1 MLKGL
6 IFDFDGLIVDTETVI
21 YETWEQVYED
31 NGQSLKLSEYK
42 QCVGSDFTQ
51 FDPSKE
57 LEKRCGKK
65 FDWNKINQQRERTI
79 REKLE
84 TQKARP
90 GIIDFLEE
98 ANKIGLKMA
107 IASSSSKGWVLG
119 WVEKLKIKNYFEQFF
134 NRDDVER
141 IKPAPDLFLSSCEAL
156 NIKTSEALV
165 LEDSENGLKAATSA
179 GIRCAIVTNK
189 ITEGGDFSNAIIQTD
204 NFFDETLKK
213 LLIDL

>member
-21 YETWEQVYED
+21 YETWKQVYED

-65 FDWNKINQQRERTI
+65 FDWNRINQQRERII

-189 ITEGGDFSNAIIQTD
+189 ITESGDFSDAIIRTD
-204 NFFDETLKK
+204 NFFDEKLKK

>member
-21 YETWEQVYED
+21 YETWKRVYED
-31 NGQSLKLSEYK
+31 NEQSLKLTDYK

-51 FDPSKE
+51 FDPGKE

-65 FDWNKINQQRERTI
+65 FDWNKINEQREKII
-79 REKLE
+79 RDTLE

-90 GIIDFLEE
+90 GILDFLEE
-98 ANKIGLKMA
+98 ASKLGLKMA

-119 WVEKLKIKNYFEQFF
+119 WVEKLKIKHYFEQFF
-134 NRDDVER
+134 NRDDVKK

-165 LEDSENGLKAATSA
+165 LEDSENGLKAATCA
-179 GIRCAIVTNK
+179 GIKCAIITNK
-189 ITEGGDFSNAIIQTD
+189 ITEGGNFSNAVIETD
-204 NFFDETLKK
+204 SFYDEQLKK
-213 LLIDL
+213 LLINL

>member
-21 YETWEQVYED
+21 YETWKQVYED

-42 QCVGSDFTQ
+42 HCVGSDFTQ

-156 NIKTSEALV
+156 NIKPSEALV

-204 NFFDETLKK
+204 NFFDEKLKK